1 MAAYSIEP
9 KPPYLLAIGS
19 YAVHGV
25 ASLKTFI
32 KILGSSILPV
42 PSLVLSGL
50 TNIAGIKKFELPFAE
65 LLENTLELAAL
76 RKQQLIF
83 YTGYLGSAEQAE
95 VVASMIKKYGSII
108 KTVITDP
115 VCGDNGRAY
124 VSPEVINHWAEIIRL
139 SDIVT
144 PNITELK
151 LITGHAADAGEP
163 ALFYVEAFKNLYP
176 DTQLLLSSYAANNE
190 QTGVQ
195 LHKGSLLFEFSLPL
209 LPQSFGGSGDLLLAL
224 FIRGHFFNHLSIE
237 DALRSATNLTY
248 RIIKFSIANG
258 SNDLLLNDDLL
269 YN

>member
-1 MAAYSIEP
+1 MALNTIDS
-9 KPPYLLAIGS
+9 KPPFVLAIGS

-50 TNIAGIKKFELPFAE
+50 TNIQGIKKFELPFADI
-65 LLENTLELAAL
+65 LANTLEIAAS
-76 RKQQLIF
+76 RNQQLIF

-95 VVASMIKKYGSII
+95 VVTSMIKKYRSII

-115 VCGDNGRAY
+115 VCGDNGKAY
-124 VSPEVINHWAEIIRL
+124 VSTEVIGHWAEIIRL
-139 SDIVT
+139 SDMVT

-151 LITGHAADAGEP
+151 LITGYAANADETP
-163 ALFYVEAFKNLYP
+163 HVYIDAFKMLYP
-176 DTQLLLSSYAANNE
+176 NTQLLLSSYAPNNKE
-190 QTGVQ
+190 TGVQ
-195 LHKGSLLFEFSLPL
+195 LHNGSSLFNYTLPL

-224 FIRGHFFNHLSIE
+224 FIRDRFFNSLSIE
-237 DALRSATNLTY
+237 NAITSATDLTH

-269 YN
+269 SN